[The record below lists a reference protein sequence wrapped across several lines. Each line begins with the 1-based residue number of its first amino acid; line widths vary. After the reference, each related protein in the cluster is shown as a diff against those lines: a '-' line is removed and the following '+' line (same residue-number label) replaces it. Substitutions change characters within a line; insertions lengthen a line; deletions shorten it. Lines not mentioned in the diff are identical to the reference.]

1 MSRILDQ
8 KTVLVTGANR
18 GIGRAL
24 VEGAIAQGAKKV
36 YAAVR
41 KLESAES
48 LVKQYGNQVVPIRVD
63 LNDQQSILEAAK
75 VASDVE
81 VLINNAGVLS
91 NDPLLS
97 ANFAQSLDDALK
109 TNVYGFVAIA
119 QAFAPVLKANGGG
132 VLVQLNSVVSLKSFA
147 SFAAYSASK
156 AASYS
161 ITQAL
166 REELTPQGTLVIS
179 IHPGPIATDMGRE
192 AGFEEIAEPASV
204 VADALWTA
212 IQEQRFHVFPD
223 AMARQFGEAYQSF
236 ATNVVEPLSSE
247 SLA

>member
-1 MSRILDQ
+1 MDRVLDQ

-41 KLESAES
+41 KLDSADS
-48 LVKQYGNQVVPIRVD
+48 LVKQYGDKVVPIRVD
-63 LNDQQSILEAAK
+63 LTDSQSIREAAK
-75 VASDVE
+75 AAKDVD
-81 VLINNAGVLS
+81 VVINNAGVLANES
-91 NDPLLS
+91 PLS
-97 ANFAQSLDDALK
+97 SEFARSLEDAMK
-109 TNVYGFVAIA
+109 TNVYGFVEIA

-132 VLVQLNSVVSLKSFA
+132 VLAQLNSIVSLKSFA
-147 SFAAYSASK
+147 NFAAYSASK

-166 REELTPQGTLVIS
+166 REELSAQGTTVIS

-212 IQEQRFHVFPD
+212 IREQRFHVFPD
-223 AMARQFGEAYQSF
+223 AMAQQFGEAYQSF
-236 ATNVVEPLSSE
+236 AENVVEPLTSE
-247 SLA
+247 APV